1 MDPLPVPQPAPAPA
15 ATGYRRWE
23 APSGTTIVYLSLD
36 AMDRLRAEA
45 MTGLGAIPRRGAE
58 IGGLLIGRI
67 EDTAVYID
75 DFEAVPCEYRQGPS
89 YVLSDNDQAS
99 FEAAYERWKP
109 GKEQR
114 SYAVGYFRSNTRDRL
129 ALSETD
135 RRLMRRYFPSA
146 PHVML
151 LIRPYVSRVT
161 IAGFVAYRDGDL
173 GEAPDDEFPF
183 VRNEPVEAGRR
194 RLRGTAAGPLQ
205 RPRAAEPVEVGAEK
219 EALALQPDT
228 KLPAVSAPASRRDE
242 ANSPTPLGRHL
253 RIWTVL
259 FAVLLLG
266 ALGGFAAAVLMAP
279 RPSAPHNGD
288 PYSLSLSVSN
298 TGDSLHLRW
307 DRQSRAVRSA
317 RRGALEI
324 ADGASSKTVEL
335 DDSQLHNGSVIY
347 HSLTNRVV
355 FRLVVYP
362 REGVEVSE
370 RIEWRQ

>member
-1 MDPLPVPQPAPAPA
+1 
-15 ATGYRRWE
+15 
-23 APSGTTIVYLSLD
+23 
-36 AMDRLRAEA
+36 MDRLRAEA

-99 FEAAYERWKP
+99 FEAAYERWKT
-109 GKEQR
+109 GKEQQR
-114 SYAVGYFRSNTRDRL
+114 DAVGYFRSNTRDRL
-129 ALSETD
+129 ALSDAD
-135 RRLMRRYFPSA
+135 RQLMRRYFPSA

-161 IAGFVAYRDGDL
+161 VGGFVAYEDGVL
-173 GEAPDDEFPF
+173 GDAPHDEFPF
-183 VRNEPVEAGRR
+183 VRDEPVAPRR
-194 RLRGTAAGPLQ
+194 RRVRGTAETPLP
-205 RPRAAEPVEVGAEK
+205 RPPAAEPVEADAEK
-219 EALALQPDT
+219 EAPAIQADT
-228 KLPAVSAPASRRDE
+228 KLPAVSAPARRHDETNSR
-242 ANSPTPLGRHL
+242 TPVGRRL
-253 RIWTVL
+253 RIWAVTC
-259 FAVLLLG
+259 AVLLLG
-266 ALGGFAAAVLMAP
+266 ALGGFTAAVLMVPRQTAP
-279 RPSAPHNGD
+279 PGGD
-288 PYSLSLSVSN
+288 PYSLSLSVSQ

-324 ADGASSKTVEL
+324 ADGASSKTVDL

-347 HSLTNRVV
+347 HSLTDRVI

-362 REGVEVSE
+362 REGVEVRES
-370 RIEWRQ
+370 IEWRQ